1 MRERAAMRLM
11 SWSVAFAVVG
21 TIAAATVFAQGA
33 GTTPVTTST
42 SGPSIRPG
50 GSAGASGQNNP
61 AVGGAP
67 AAPLAATSTPPD
79 GGTAGTCQD
88 PTLIT
93 TDLVK
98 AGGREVAVKAFG
110 RTKADKMSA
119 DDLTDLGE
127 SGEKDGLFVIS
138 LGPDGQPTAPIPT
151 HVPEDATVVV
161 VFYRTAVAD
170 YSIDVSGCQPTT
182 VRVQGSIAAVKNLA
196 PAAIQPGAALPPPP
210 PPLKPYATQLGRC
223 NADSTVTLAIKVPA
237 QGPFC
242 AADSHSI
249 TFKTDPTYAI
259 TVGIGGSV
267 SAGNF
272 SEVGVTPGIGGS
284 PSTVFERTSN
294 ASFDLSATVVWY
306 PWRLNPYGDFGR
318 RRFFIGTAVPLT
330 WPPSSLNVLA
340 GLALVPGLQLGAGVE
355 FLRHVTVLDDGLK
368 NGSVFNDDS
377 STLPT
382 HQEWQGHAAF
392 VLNVSFSTDLATSI
406 IGH

>member
-1 MRERAAMRLM
+1 MRERAAMRLTRL
-11 SWSVAFAVVG
+11 SVAFAVVA
-21 TIAAATVFAQGA
+21 TIVAATVIARGA

-42 SGPSIRPG
+42 SGPSHHPG
-50 GSAGASGQNNP
+50 QGGGTSADTSSTDGGAAGAQPNV
-61 AVGGAP
+61 A
-67 AAPLAATSTPPD
+67 STAPD

-93 TDLVK
+93 NELIQ
-98 AGGREVAVKAFG
+98 AGGNDVAVKAFG
-110 RTKADKMSA
+110 RTEAKKESA

-127 SGEKDGLFVIS
+127 SGEKDGLFIIS

-161 VFYRTAVAD
+161 VFYRPAVAG
-170 YSIDVSGCQPTT
+170 YSVDVSGCQPTT
-182 VRVQGSIAAVKNLA
+182 VRVQGSIAEVAKEAV
-196 PAAIQPGAALPPPP
+196 AAFPGAPPPSP
-210 PPLKPYATQLGRC
+210 PTTLKPYATKLGRC
-223 NADSTVTLAIKVPA
+223 SADSTVTLAVKVPA
-237 QGPFC
+237 QGQFC
-242 AADSHSI
+242 AADSHNIS
-249 TFKTDPTYAI
+249 FKTDPTYAI

-267 SAGNF
+267 SAGYF
-272 SEVGVTPGIGGS
+272 SEVGVTPGIGGA
-284 PSTVFERTSN
+284 PGTVFERTSN
-294 ASFDLSATVVWY
+294 ASFDLAATVAWY

-340 GLALVPGLQLGAGVE
+340 GVALVPGLQLAAGVE
-355 FLRHVTVLDDGLK
+355 FLRHVTVLDDGLH

-382 HQEWQGHAAF
+382 HQTWQGHAAF
-392 VLNVSFSTDLATSI
+392 VLNVSLSTSLATSI